1 MKLKNVNLKITVFG
15 GIEKEIVYNKVLWV
29 SPNRKW
35 VLYVNEDYNRIMLED
50 VINGEGQF
58 PIMYNDGSV
67 AYDNPFIVPKYVKEN
82 VARCLRKYNNIK

>member
-1 MKLKNVNLKITVFG
+1 MKLKEIKINIC
-15 GIEKEIVYNKVLWV
+15 GIKDLLYTNVLWV

-35 VLYVNEDYNRIMLED
+35 ILYVNEDYHRIVLED

-67 AYDNPFIVPKYVKEN
+67 AYDNPYVIPKYVKEN
-82 VARCLRKYNNIK
+82 ITRCLIKYYNI

>member
-1 MKLKNVNLKITVFG
+1 MKLKNVNIKVIGFG
-15 GIEKEIVYNKVLWV
+15 GMEKEVIYNNVLWV

-35 VLYVNEDYNRIMLED
+35 ILYVNEDYHRIVLED

-67 AYDNPFIVPKYVKEN
+67 AYDNPYIIPKYVKEN
-82 VARCLRKYNNIK
+82 TSRCINKYYNI

>member
-1 MKLKNVNLKITVFG
+1 MKLKEVIINIA
-15 GIEKEIVYNKVLWV
+15 GIKDLLYTKVLWV

-58 PIMYNDGSV
+58 PIMDDAGLV
-67 AYDNPFIVPKYVKEN
+67 AYDNPFLVPKYVRKN
-82 VARCLRKYNNIK
+82 VARCLRKYNNIKY